1 MAEDVE
7 RLVELRRWVLRDC
20 LIGFPIWMSVMI
32 RRDLLPEQNRGGHV
46 LLTVVMFG
54 GLFVWFAPLRR
65 FVRLLQLLRQDQ
77 RLASVLND
85 ELIVV
90 NRAKAAMFT
99 VFALA
104 VVQGLSIVL
113 LAFAPRAISALVLAE
128 INVLV
133 SVTAFIGACLY
144 LDQKAQ

>member
-1 MAEDVE
+1 
-7 RLVELRRWVLRDC
+7 VLQDC
-20 LIGFPIWMSVMI
+20 LIGFPIWMGVMI
-32 RRDLLPEQNRGGHV
+32 LRDLLPEQNRGGHV

-54 GLFVWFAPLRR
+54 GLFVWFASLRR
-65 FVRLLQLLRQDQ
+65 FVRLSQLLHQDQ

-85 ELIVV
+85 ELIVA
-90 NRAKAAMFT
+90 NRAKAALFT

-104 VVQGLSIVL
+104 GLQGLSIVL

-133 SVTAFIGACLY
+133 SVTAFIGAFLY